1 MADPD
6 DLRGRLVPE
15 AAVRAFGEGEDRLT
29 LRLLTRAQDAHVVG
43 GVAWAALERLRGL
56 VLIHMLREVEGTFAL
71 ERADAVLDAAGQV
84 RPDLDWLEEPPP
96 GGP

>member
-1 MADPD
+1 M
-6 DLRGRLVPE
+6 PE
-15 AAVRAFGEGEDRLT
+15 AAVRAFREGEDRLT
-29 LRLLTRAQDAHVVG
+29 LRLLTRAQDAHAVG
-43 GVAWAALERLRGL
+43 GVEWAALERLRGL

-84 RPDLDWLEEPPP
+84 RPDLDWLEAPPP